1 MSDRQLCVFMMK
13 RNGEPYRWI
22 VRVTVQK
29 ERRYVG
35 CYKTKPEAVS
45 ALQAF
50 MAKHGKPQSKK
61 LN

>member
-50 MAKHGKPQSKK
+50 MAKHARK
-61 LN
+61 

>member
-1 MSDRQLCVFMMK
+1 MSERQLCVFMMK
-13 RNGEPYRWI
+13 RNGRPYRWI

-35 CYKTKPEAVS
+35 CYKTRPEAVN
-45 ALQAF
+45 ALRAF
-50 MAKHGKPQSKK
+50 MAKHGKRQSKD